1 MRKRATSTWLYIAV
15 ILPLLALALA
25 VGWYVSRGSPHE
37 NAKAAYA
44 RGNQF
49 RIAHNPR
56 SARIE
61 MLRAV
66 KADPKWTQAQIGSA
80 EVSLDLFQGAAA
92 LASLERAVALGAD
105 QRKIQHLLGHAQW
118 LLGDLEKAEAVLTDG
133 DIPRANLAYAN
144 RILGRVY
151 MDMGNIDE
159 AQNAFARALKVAP
172 KDSQTWT
179 EVARFRFVIGN
190 EKAAIEAADYAVS
203 LDNFNVRAIEF
214 RGRLTS
220 GQFGLTAAIP
230 WFERGLQ
237 IDPNDVPTLTE
248 YAATLGEMGHYTL
261 MLEQVRKIIA
271 LDSKNG
277 RAFYMQAVLAA
288 RAGDYAMARRILQL
302 AGPAVNALP
311 GAMLVSGVS
320 EYEMG
325 NWQQAINIFTRLVL
339 TQPNNLEHRKLLARA
354 MYRAGRHLDA
364 LDEIKA
370 VAARPDA
377 DTYSL
382 MLAGRAFEASG
393 NRSKAAAGIN
403 EAAKPYVRRMI
414 PVAEPLSLPKAA
426 AGAQQNPN
434 SPRHI
439 IPYIRSLMLERNYE
453 AAYEVAARLQ
463 STNPG
468 VANAHIMVGDVEMA
482 RGRVLPAIEAYKK
495 ARPIQFSQGLMLR
508 LVDGYTRANNISAA
522 QEVLTSYLYFNPTSQ
537 SAQRFAAFMFLDGQQ
552 YGQAVPFLENLLV
565 QQGYNDS
572 VLLANLARAYSGLN
586 LHDAA
591 IERARIAY
599 LIDPA
604 NPMVTHVYGQVLL
617 KSGKRPKAARQMLE
631 KAAVLMPGDKLVL
644 AELAK
649 ARGKKASVKKKV
661 VGIKAKIG

>member
-1 MRKRATSTWLYIAV
+1 MRKRGTSIWLYIAV
-15 ILPLLALALA
+15 ILPFVAVALAA
-25 VGWYVSRGSPHE
+25 GWYVSRGSPHE

-44 RGNQF
+44 RGEQL
-49 RIAHNPR
+49 RAAHNPR
-56 SARIE
+56 NARVE
-61 MLRAV
+61 MLRAI
-66 KADPKWTQAQIGSA
+66 KADPKWTQAYVGNA

-105 QRKIQHLLGHAQW
+105 QTKLQHLIGHAQW
-118 LLGDLEKAEAVLTDG
+118 LIGDLEKAEAVLTD
-133 DIPRANLAYAN
+133 DAIPTSNQAYAN

-151 MDMGNIDE
+151 MDLGNIDE
-159 AQNAFARALKVAP
+159 AQSAFARALKIAP
-172 KDSQTWT
+172 KDSKTWT

-190 EKAAIEAADYAVS
+190 QKAAIEAADYAVT

-230 WFERGLQ
+230 WFERALQ

-248 YAATLGEMGHYTL
+248 YASALGELGNYTL
-261 MLEQVRKIIA
+261 MLEQVRKITT

-302 AGPAVNALP
+302 AGPTINALP
-311 GAMLVSGVS
+311 GAMLISGVS

-325 NWQQAINIFTRLVL
+325 NWQQAIDVFTRLVL
-339 TQPNNLEHRKLLARA
+339 TQPNNMEHRKLLARA

-393 NRSKAAAGIN
+393 NRNKAAAGIDD
-403 EAAKPYVRRMI
+403 AAKPYVRRMI
-414 PVAEPLSLPKAA
+414 PVAEPLSLPRAA
-426 AGAQQNPN
+426 EGAQQNPN

-439 IPYIRSLMLERNYE
+439 IPYIRSLMLERNYD
-453 AAYEVAARLQ
+453 AALAVATRLQ

-468 VANAHIMVGDVEMA
+468 VADAHIMVGDIEIA
-482 RGRVLPAIEAYKK
+482 RGRVMPAIEAYRK

-508 LVDGYTRANNISAA
+508 LVDAYNRVNNLKAA
-522 QEVLTSYLYFNPTSQ
+522 QEVLTSYLNFNPTSQ
-537 SAQRFAAFMFLDGQQ
+537 SAQWLAAYMFLDGKQ
-552 YGQAVPFLENLLV
+552 YGQAVPFFEHLLR

-572 VLLANLARAYSGLN
+572 ILLANLARAYSGLN
-586 LHDAA
+586 QHEAA

-604 NPMVTHVYGQVLL
+604 NPMITHVYGQVLL
-617 KSGKRPKAARQMLE
+617 KSRTRAKAAREMLE
-631 KAAVLMPGDKLVL
+631 KAAGMMPADKEV
-644 AELAK
+644 AGELTK
-649 ARGKKASVKKKV
+649 ARAAW
-661 VGIKAKIG
+661 AKIKVRKKRA